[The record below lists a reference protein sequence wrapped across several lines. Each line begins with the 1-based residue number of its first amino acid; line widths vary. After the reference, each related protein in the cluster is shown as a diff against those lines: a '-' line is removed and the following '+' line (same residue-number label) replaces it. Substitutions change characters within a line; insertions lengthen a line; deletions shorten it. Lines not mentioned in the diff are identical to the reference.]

1 MPYSQAITTCARA
14 AEYRPPPQL
23 GIHLNK
29 DKDVGSEVK
38 LLPEEL
44 FVALE
49 CCLDDLSDQVKRAAA
64 ITLYTLERPIPKVI
78 FQLLQSHPDSQI
90 VYVFVFS
97 LCLCTSLSL
106 YIFVF
111 VHLCLCTSLS
121 LYIFVFVH
129 LCLCTSLSLYIFVFA
144 QISTRF
150 GPGVLP
156 IVILN
161 ICKVY
166 IWVYSLNNPFQCK
179 RWSSYVS
186 GFIYR
191 NHQH

>member
-64 ITLYTLERPIPKVI
+64 ITLYTLERPIPKVT

-129 LCLCTSLSLYIFVFA
+129 LCPDFHQIWTRSPSNSHLEYMQGLYLGVFSK
-144 QISTRF
+144 QSF
-150 GPGVLP
+150 PGQTLEF
-156 IVILN
+156 
-161 ICKVY
+161 IC
-166 IWVYSLNNPFQCK
+166 
-179 RWSSYVS
+179 
-186 GFIYR
+186 
-191 NHQH
+191 